1 MFIKRIWIVLCV
13 IVTILFLFVFFYTK
27 PLVPFFNINNQT
39 IGDHVS
45 SHPSTNPENNR
56 QNLITPISNSE
67 AGSDSI
73 ASSNDDPKESTKV
86 KKDKN
91 GEPYAFRG
99 LDVSMERFV
108 QERRKIFLE
117 LGVPPPF
124 YPYQAHI
131 EKIYK
136 IVEERGYRRE
146 ELFESFTPILESIT
160 KLTNFEMQRA
170 KRTYE
175 LFRLFENGE
184 KEEIERIIRVR
195 LEKNEHDIPALLMR
209 LNLHNSQLM
218 IEELFQ
224 DVEAVVVALD
234 YFEPRGVDKRA
245 ILYYVLTAASTW
257 AYTTENGLK
266 GFRERSRGKLD
277 MGSVDLLR
285 PMEVA
290 GDW

>member
-195 LEKNEHDIPALLMR
+195 LEKNEHDI
-209 LNLHNSQLM
+209 
-218 IEELFQ
+218 
-224 DVEAVVVALD
+224 
-234 YFEPRGVDKRA
+234 
-245 ILYYVLTAASTW
+245 
-257 AYTTENGLK
+257 
-266 GFRERSRGKLD
+266 
-277 MGSVDLLR
+277 
-285 PMEVA
+285 
-290 GDW
+290 